1 MNGPLPLE
9 LMQFR
14 KRGAA
19 LGIMDAFN
27 KETEISKTVTVKA
40 PSRKK
45 VKSLKL
51 GKKRILPK

>member
-14 KRGAA
+14 KRGVA

-27 KETEISKTVTVKA
+27 KETEISTTVTVKA

-45 VKSLKL
+45 VSEVS
-51 GKKRILPK
+51 